1 MRKTVKKEM
10 NHNWE
15 NKKKGKFKESARED
29 VS

>member
-15 NKKKGKFKESARED
+15 NKKERKI
-29 VS
+29 